1 MQLYTIV
8 LIMQQYLLRTLK
20 MVSEAVKRR
29 NTAKLRSTDEVDNF
43 LNTHCLE
50 QSKFLKLKYDPAFN
64 RNGFPVNFA
73 FKKFPSSSYC
83 QFYLDDLS

>member
-29 NTAKLRSTDEVDNF
+29 NTAKLRSTDEVEEVIA
-43 LNTHCLE
+43 LE
-50 QSKFLKLKYDPAFN
+50 QFKFLKPQYDPDFN

-73 FKKFPSSSYC
+73 FKEFPSSSQC
-83 QFYLDDLS
+83 QFYLDDLR